1 MISQRAHRAGIKEL
15 EIFDHFE
22 IDTNLPK
29 HKKEDID
36 KNDNTPTPQLTL
48 NGDNAWI
55 SMPTTWNNT
64 TSVVGGTSAW
74 GMNGVTI
81 INQPKPTMKECMIN
95 WLLKKLQKT
104 QTTQIEQEKKIK
116 KVMTVVEFFT
126 SLSGS
131 YEELTPIAEI
141 AEHFKDAVIQ
151 ANVMGQTALLEK
163 LRDTMDVF
171 RGEAHLISLGL
182 SKYVTEKQVC
192 DFYEKVG
199 EDKNLK
205 LTWIKNFNRIIPEKV
220 YIAKKEADDRKIFDN
235 YVILHYDPQDN
246 GQEMTKAE
254 KEKKKDPI
262 LFGVFKNSRKLYFI
276 ADWKDEYCDLT
287 LEEMFKTLG
296 GKVLN
301 INNKSVK
308 TYIDKTKV

>member
-1 MISQRAHRAGIKEL
+1 MTK
-15 EIFDHFE
+15 FE
-22 IDTNLPK
+22 IDQNLPK
-29 HKKEDID
+29 HKKEDVN
-36 KNDNTPTPQLTL
+36 KNDTKAQAPQLTSSV
-48 NGDNAWI
+48 DNAWVSVPMAWDSSTNVI
-55 SMPTTWNNT
+55 GGASTW
-64 TSVVGGTSAW
+64 GTN
-74 GMNGVTI
+74 GGVTI
-81 INQPKPTMKECMIN
+81 INQPPKPTAKERMIN
-95 WLLKKLQKT
+95 FLLKKLQKT
-104 QTTQIEQEKKIK
+104 QSTQIEQEKNKKKI
-116 KVMTVVEFFT
+116 MTVVEFFT

-141 AEHFKDAVIQ
+141 AEHFKETVIQ

-182 SKYVTEKQVC
+182 KKYVTEAQVC

-205 LTWIKNFNRIIPEKV
+205 LTWIKNFNRIIPEDV
-220 YIAKKEADDRKIFDN
+220 YLAKKEVDDRKIFDN
-235 YVILHYDPQDN
+235 YVILHYDPQEN

-276 ADWKDEYCDLT
+276 ADWKDEFCDLT

>member
-1 MISQRAHRAGIKEL
+1 
-15 EIFDHFE
+15 
-22 IDTNLPK
+22 
-29 HKKEDID
+29 
-36 KNDNTPTPQLTL
+36 
-48 NGDNAWI
+48 
-55 SMPTTWNNT
+55 
-64 TSVVGGTSAW
+64 
-74 GMNGVTI
+74 
-81 INQPKPTMKECMIN
+81 
-95 WLLKKLQKT
+95 
-104 QTTQIEQEKKIK
+104 
-116 KVMTVVEFFT
+116 MTVVEFFT

-141 AEHFKDAVIQ
+141 AEHFKETVIQ

-163 LRDTMDVF
+163 LKDTMDVF

-182 SKYVTEKQVC
+182 KKYVTEAQVC

-205 LTWIKNFNRIIPEKV
+205 LTWIKNFNRIIPEEV
-220 YIAKKEADDRKIFDN
+220 YLAKKEVDDRKIFDN
-235 YVILHYDPQDN
+235 YVILHYDPQEN

-262 LFGVFKNSRKLYFI
+262 LFGVFKNSRKLYYI

-287 LEEMFKTLG
+287 LEEMFHVLG
-296 GKVLN
+296 EKVLK

-308 TYIDKTKV
+308 TFISKTKTE